1 MDINTRLDGFIIHPL
16 DAFNEKHREESI
28 PKFSITAPNLDGF
41 QVHPIDNF
49 ISQMH
54 NDDIYNNNDIN
65 QTTNIFSNNEIS
77 ETGNIDYN
85 NNIYNYND
93 SNQAIN
99 TFSNNE
105 IYETGNI
112 DYNNNIYNNNNVINQ
127 TNSTFINNNVYETGN
142 ILNINNDINNY
153 GLLSISPDINN
164 NYNYNQYETYNTTSQ
179 IYPVSY
185 IEPSSNYNYDYLN
198 NDSSNIISINQGS
211 NYINTTTSSYVS
223 YPSTNFNYSN
233 ILPTNYLPPAKNTID
248 NNSLLTINLEP
259 KINEAKYATPS
270 IIPPSKSV
278 YTIPS
283 YKTIQKKESIPLN
296 IIETNT
302 SKSKILPVS
311 KITYNGYPH
320 SSNHFSVYSYNFK
333 NNKSIITNYKLKP
346 IELPPKTYTIKSY
359 NHKIKWK
366 KIIPKMTTV
375 VIPTVKR
382 FIIPRRIKYVLPKA
396 QKVLSKSVLVQPIP
410 STQISIVPSPFPK
423 DSIRKINMPPILS
436 TLPNNYSIQTV
447 PITNPNNVKVNLNGL
462 EKYPKDNNKRLVP
475 TYKLPRPKIY
485 YASKL

>member
-1 MDINTRLDGFIIHPL
+1 
-16 DAFNEKHREESI
+16 
-28 PKFSITAPNLDGF
+28 
-41 QVHPIDNF
+41 
-49 ISQMH
+49 MH

-153 GLLSISPDINN
+153 GLLSITPDINNN
-164 NYNYNQYETYNTTSQ
+164 NYNYNQSENYNTTSQ

-185 IEPSSNYNYDYLN
+185 IEPTSNYNYDYSN

-211 NYINTTTSSYVS
+211 NYINTTTSSYDS
-223 YPSTNFNYSN
+223 YPSTNFNYSK
-233 ILPTNYLPPAKNTID
+233 ILPAQYLQPVKNTID
-248 NNSLLTINLEP
+248 NNSLSTINLEP

-270 IIPPSKSV
+270 IISPSKSV

-283 YKTIQKKESIPLN
+283 YKTIQKKESA
-296 IIETNT
+296 
-302 SKSKILPVS
+302 KSKILPVS
-311 KITYNGYPH
+311 KITYNGHPH
-320 SSNHFSVYSYNFK
+320 SSKHFRIYSYNFK
-333 NNKSIITNYKLKP
+333 NNNSVITNYKLKS
-346 IELPPKTYTIKSY
+346 IQLPPKIYTIKSY
-359 NHKIKWK
+359 NHEIKWK

-375 VIPTVKR
+375 VIPTVRR

-396 QKVLSKSVLVQPIP
+396 QRVLSKPVLVQPIP
-410 STQISIVPSPFPK
+410 SIQLSIVPSQFPK
-423 DSIRKINMPPILS
+423 DSMRKINMPPILS
-436 TLPNNYSIQTV
+436 TLPNIYSIQTY
-447 PITNPNNVKVNLNGL
+447 PMTNPNNVKVNLNGL
-462 EKYPKDNNKRLVP
+462 EKYPMDNYSRLMS
-475 TYKLPRPKIY
+475 TYKVPKAKIY
-485 YASKL
+485 RASKL